1 MPNETLR
8 KYPLAPTVRREFLK
22 KASMT
27 ALLLGYRP
35 QSVLAQEEPTSLL
48 IRGGLIVTA
57 DRQFPADI
65 RVRGGKIDQ
74 IRPNLPPLPSG
85 TERVV
90 EASGMLVLPG
100 GIDPH
105 THLPGGAD
113 DLTSGS
119 ATALAGGITTIG
131 TMTFPRTGEDVV
143 AAVNRVSSL
152 VEEQAMVDVML
163 QPGLRAFADSAPRQL
178 ADQFAAGHT
187 SMKVQMHRPSF
198 DQKALEFL
206 NLIRSAGEAGALTL
220 IHCEDYAIVNQA
232 TDALMAAGRTSALY
246 WGQSRP
252 VLAEAVSVQ
261 RAVAISEHTGS
272 PIYVV
277 HLSSERALDICREA
291 RERGLPIYVE
301 TRPTY
306 LHLTEDLY
314 GTRTPGLYIASP
326 PLRSPQDVEAMWRGL
341 TDGHIDTLGSDH
353 SALMRADKANP
364 DLTLKTL
371 RPGFSNLEVML
382 PMLHSDGVLTGRIS
396 LERFVAITSTQ
407 PARLFGLFPT
417 KGVIAE
423 GSDADLVLWNPAE
436 TRTIH
441 AADLQS
447 RCDFSPYEGRQITGW
462 PQVTIRRGEVVYERG
477 QVSAQAGS
485 GRILR
490 RGPTQPLAG
499 ISG

>member
-1 MPNETLR
+1 MQNETLR

-27 ALLLGYRP
+27 ALLLGYSP
-35 QSVLAQEEPTSLL
+35 QSVLAQAEPTSLL
-48 IRGGLIVTA
+48 VRGGLIVTA
-57 DRQFPADI
+57 ERQFSADI
-65 RVRGGKIDQ
+65 RARGGKIEQ
-74 IRPNLPPLPSG
+74 IGANLPPLSSG
-85 TERVV
+85 RERVV
-90 EASGMLVLPG
+90 EAGGLLVLPG

-113 DLTSGS
+113 DFTSGS

-131 TMTFPRTGEDVV
+131 NMTFPRTGEDVV

-163 QPGLRAFADSAPRQL
+163 HPGLRAFADYAPRQL

-187 SMKVQMHRPSF
+187 SMKVQTHRPSF
-198 DQKALEFL
+198 DQQALDFL
-206 NLIRSAGEAGALTL
+206 NLIRSAGQAGALTM
-220 IHCEDYAIVNQA
+220 IHCEDYAIVNET
-232 TDALMAAGRTSALY
+232 TDALMAAGRTSARY

-252 VLAEAVSVQ
+252 VLAEVVSVQ
-261 RAVAISEHTGS
+261 RAVAICEHTGS

-277 HLSSERALDICREA
+277 HLSSGRALAVCQEA
-291 RERGLPIYVE
+291 RARGLPIYVE

-314 GTRTPGLYIASP
+314 AEPDPGLYIASP
-326 PLRSPQDVEAMWRGL
+326 PLRSAQDVEAMWRGL
-341 TDGHIDTLGSDH
+341 TDRQVDTVGSDH
-353 SALMRADKANP
+353 SALMRAQKANP

-371 RPGFSNLEVML
+371 RPGFSNMEVMH

-407 PARLFGLFPT
+407 PARLFGLYPT
-417 KGVIAE
+417 NGTIAE
-423 GSDADLVLWNPAE
+423 GSDADLALWNPAE
-436 TRTIH
+436 TRTIR
-441 AADLQS
+441 AADLHS
-447 RCDFSPYEGRQITGW
+447 RCDFSPYEGRRITGW
-462 PQVTIRRGEVVYERG
+462 PQMTIRRGEVVYERG
-477 QVSAQAGS
+477 QVSAQVGS